1 MKAKKSHGAGDGK
14 ISVSTTLTDA
24 QVAEIDRLAA
34 SGGISRGA
42 WAREAI
48 TAALTEGAIFGL
60 TRISQGKAPAQPSQ
74 VGPIPQKQKHATG

>member
-1 MKAKKSHGAGDGK
+1 VKGKKSHGAGDGK

-48 TAALTEGAIFGL
+48 TSALAEGAIFGL
-60 TRISQGKAPAQPSQ
+60 ARLSLGKGQAQSPTI
-74 VGPIPQKQKHATG
+74 GPIPQKQKHATG